1 MITKTYK
8 CAVCGGIFD
17 SEWTDEE
24 AEAERQ
30 KNFGGEPKED
40 DALVCD
46 DCYKEIIRQL
56 GNPNN

>member
-8 CAVCGGIFD
+8 CTVFGGTFD

-24 AEAERQ
+24 AEAER
-30 KNFGGEPKED
+30 KENFVGKPKPD
-40 DALVCD
+40 DEIVCD
-46 DCYKEIIRQL
+46 VCYKEIIRQL